1 MFDRPL
7 DVFMVNYLSAKELFQ
22 FEGAGAII
30 VVTPGFSG
38 WRHSPFE
45 FKNRDTRSKN
55 MKRLV
60 EIRRIDNDELLGTA
74 PNKKQAVRL
83 AKKIVRQT
91 ELSVYGITKYVPE
104 FRDFELIYRSG
115 KDSSVGQYI
124 VFGVDNGD
132 VRL

>member
-1 MFDRPL
+1 M
-7 DVFMVNYLSAKELFQ
+7 
-22 FEGAGAII
+22 
-30 VVTPGFSG
+30 
-38 WRHSPFE
+38 
-45 FKNRDTRSKN
+45 
-55 MKRLV
+55 V